1 MYATEKYVRM
11 EVKDVHSQI
20 QELANDLGGDIRF
33 LHQEITEQRNL
44 IEQLVQDL
52 EEMRERL
59 NAQL

>member
-11 EVKDVHSQI
+11 EVKDVHGRI

-44 IEQLVQDL
+44 IEQLIQDL
-52 EEMRERL
+52 KEMRERL
-59 NAQL
+59 DA

>member
-11 EVKDVHSQI
+11 EVKDVHTQV

>member
-11 EVKDVHSQI
+11 EVKDVHTQV

-44 IEQLVQDL
+44 IEQLIQDL
-52 EEMRERL
+52 KEMRERL
-59 NAQL
+59 DA

>member
-33 LHQEITEQRNL
+33 LHQELTELRNELTRIIT
-44 IEQLVQDL
+44 DL
-52 EEMRERL
+52 QAIKDHL
-59 NAQL
+59 NAEL

>member
-11 EVKDVHSQI
+11 EVKDVHTQV

-44 IEQLVQDL
+44 IEQLIQDL

>member
-20 QELANDLGGDIRF
+20 HELANDLGGDIRF

>member
-20 QELANDLGGDIRF
+20 HELANDLGGDIRF

-52 EEMRERL
+52 SDLRERM

>member
-44 IEQLVQDL
+44 IEQLIQDL
-52 EEMRERL
+52 KEMRERL
-59 NAQL
+59 DA

>member
-11 EVKDVHSQI
+11 EVKDVHSRI

>member
-11 EVKDVHSQI
+11 EVKDVHGQI

-44 IEQLVQDL
+44 IEQLIQDL
-52 EEMRERL
+52 KEMRE
-59 NAQL
+59 QLDA

>member
-20 QELANDLGGDIRF
+20 HELANDLGGDIRF

-44 IEQLVQDL
+44 IEQLIQDL

>member
-11 EVKDVHSQI
+11 EVKDLHSQI
-20 QELANDLGGDIRF
+20 HELANDLGGDIRF

-44 IEQLVQDL
+44 IEQLIQDL

>member
-44 IEQLVQDL
+44 IEQLIQNL

>member
-11 EVKDVHSQI
+11 EVKDVHTQA

-44 IEQLVQDL
+44 IEQLIQDL
-52 EEMRERL
+52 KEMRERL
-59 NAQL
+59 DA

>member
-20 QELANDLGGDIRF
+20 HELANDLGGDIRF

-52 EEMRERL
+52 SDLRERI

>member
-20 QELANDLGGDIRF
+20 HELANDLGGDIRF

-44 IEQLVQDL
+44 IEQLVQDISEL
-52 EEMRERL
+52 REKFD
-59 NAQL
+59 AQL

>member
-11 EVKDVHSQI
+11 EVKDVHTQV

-44 IEQLVQDL
+44 IEQLIQDL
-52 EEMRERL
+52 KEMRE
-59 NAQL
+59 QLDA

>member
-20 QELANDLGGDIRF
+20 HELANDLGGDIRF

-44 IEQLVQDL
+44 IEQLVQDISEL
-52 EEMRERL
+52 REKF